1 MRLRIS
7 EKVVGSKLDKFGGGT
22 IGKRKDQGNRMEKF
36 GTNAFN
42 LITKNWRNELA
53 SDSVSGVSG
62 DELDGLRWRIEFK
75 VFQSVRG
82 LEDDSVTR
90 FVRKLDLALEI
101 RDLTKLHWALNF
113 LRSKGDF
120 QRRHDRSSRLLS
132 HLAARISGLIH
143 GVWGLRTTIFDLSGA
158 WMSRMELR
166 VEESCSDRSE
176 ELEAGFV

>member
-1 MRLRIS
+1 M
-7 EKVVGSKLDKFGGGT
+7 
-22 IGKRKDQGNRMEKF
+22 
-36 GTNAFN
+36 
-42 LITKNWRNELA
+42 
-53 SDSVSGVSG
+53 
-62 DELDGLRWRIEFK
+62 
-75 VFQSVRG
+75 RG

-132 HLAARISGLIH
+132 RLAARISGLIH

-158 WMSRMELR
+158 WMSSMELR

>member
-7 EKVVGSKLDKFGGGT
+7 EKVVGSKLDKFGGGI
-22 IGKRKDQGNRMEKF
+22 IGKRKGSGESDGENLERMRSI
-36 GTNAFN
+36 
-42 LITKNWRNELA
+42 LSLKNWRNELA
-53 SDSVSGVSG
+53 SDCVSGVSG

-90 FVRKLDLALEI
+90 LVRKLDLALEI

-120 QRRHDRSSRLLS
+120 QRRHDRSSRLLLLALAFI
-132 HLAARISGLIH
+132 HLFTVNSKVHVFDAPQLVNCFKVESDAAVLL
-143 GVWGLRTTIFDLSGA
+143 LR
-158 WMSRMELR
+158 R
-166 VEESCSDRSE
+166 V
-176 ELEAGFV
+176 